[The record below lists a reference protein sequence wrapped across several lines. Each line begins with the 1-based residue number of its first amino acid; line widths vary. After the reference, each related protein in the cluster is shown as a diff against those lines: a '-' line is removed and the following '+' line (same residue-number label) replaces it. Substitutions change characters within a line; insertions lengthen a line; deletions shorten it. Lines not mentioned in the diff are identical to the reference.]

1 MSILFNKNGLLFLF
15 LSVSLSCSVFA
26 GEVYYVYK
34 DKKGRTHIED
44 SIPGELTKY
53 GYKIINEQ
61 GMTIKEVPSVA
72 TKVKKANAKQ
82 RRTEEQRAKEVQKKK
97 NQQLLRRFTSL
108 EDIRETGN
116 KKILALQSQ
125 IDITNNHIKAFE
137 KNLSDLQEHALSL
150 SKKLKP
156 VPDDNLRDIERMKEN
171 IKKNKK
177 YVELKRTEQHKIRE
191 EFIAL
196 ISDYKKLTANK

>member
-1 MSILFNKNGLLFLF
+1 MSILFTKKVFVFLL
-15 LSVSLSCSVFA
+15 LSVSLSCALFA
-26 GEVYYVYK
+26 GDVFYVYK
-34 DKKGRTHIED
+34 DKKGHTHIED

-82 RRTEEQRAKEVQKKK
+82 RRTDKQRAKEAEKKK

-116 KKILALQSQ
+116 KKIMALQSQ
-125 IDITNNHIKAFE
+125 IDITKNHIKAFE

-156 VPDDNLRDIERMKEN
+156 VPDDDLRAIERMKEN

-177 YVELKRTEQHKIRE
+177 YVEIKRTEQHKIRE

-196 ISDYKKLTANK
+196 IGQYKKLTAKR

>member
-1 MSILFNKNGLLFLF
+1 MSNICNKNGLLFLL
-15 LSVSLSCSVFA
+15 LSVSLSFSLFA
-26 GEVYYVYK
+26 GDVYYVYK
-34 DKKGRTHIED
+34 DKQGRTHIED
-44 SIPGELTKY
+44 SIPGEFTKY

-61 GMTIKEVPSVA
+61 GMTIKEVPSVK
-72 TKVKKANAKQ
+72 TKVKRANAKQ
-82 RRTEEQRAKEVQKKK
+82 RRTEAQHAKEAQDKK

-116 KKILALQSQ
+116 KKIMALQSQ

-150 SKKLKP
+150 SKQLKP

-177 YVELKRTEQHKIRE
+177 YVEIKRTEQHKIRE
-191 EFIAL
+191 EFIVL
-196 ISDYKKLTANK
+196 INQYKKLTAKR

>member
-1 MSILFNKNGLLFLF
+1 MSILFNKKGFLFLL
-15 LSVSLSCSVFA
+15 LSVSLSCPLIAGDVF
-26 GEVYYVYK
+26 YVYK

-72 TKVKKANAKQ
+72 TKVKKENAKQ
-82 RRTEEQRAKEVQKKK
+82 RRTQAQRAKEAQKRK
-97 NQQLLRRFTSL
+97 NQRLLRRFTSL

-116 KKILALQSQ
+116 KKIMALQSQ
-125 IDITNNHIKAFE
+125 IDVTNNHIKAFE

-177 YVELKRTEQHKIRE
+177 YVEIKRTEQHKIRE
-191 EFIAL
+191 EFIVL
-196 ISDYKKLTANK
+196 INDYKKLTAKK